1 MRSKAWL
8 ERLRSLRSIGFIVL
22 TLSMSVAGVALS
34 ATLASASTII
44 GQPTNLTATPGP
56 GEAVLTWQAPSVP

>member
-1 MRSKAWL
+1 
-8 ERLRSLRSIGFIVL
+8 
-22 TLSMSVAGVALS
+22 MSVAGVALS